1 MYPKSKG
8 RSTGN
13 NSKNAVFY
21 NGQCTG
27 LICLEKNGEK
37 TGSQKIVDLGQ
48 FPSLL
53 FKVTDIQ
60 LDDDIQSKKCP
71 K

>member
-1 MYPKSKG
+1 MHWLDLFG
-8 RSTGN
+8 
-13 NSKNAVFY
+13 
-21 NGQCTG
+21 
-27 LICLEKNGEK
+27 KNGGK
-37 TGSQKIVDLGQ
+37 TGTQKIVDLGQ

-71 K
+71 KKDQNSNWF

>member
-1 MYPKSKG
+1 M
-8 RSTGN
+8 
-13 NSKNAVFY
+13 
-21 NGQCTG
+21 
-27 LICLEKNGEK
+27 GEK

-60 LDDDIQSKKCP
+60 LDDDIQSKKLSQIRSKFKLVLKKCGTFVN
-71 K
+71 

>member
-1 MYPKSKG
+1 M
-8 RSTGN
+8 
-13 NSKNAVFY
+13 
-21 NGQCTG
+21 
-27 LICLEKNGEK
+27 GEK

-60 LDDDIQSKKCP
+60 LDDDIQSKNVPNKI
-71 K
+71 KIQTGS